1 MQEAVCAMQRWTS
14 LLTSRLLLFNFPK
27 SGVDMMVAGSAILKE
42 PRTMEAYKKTIDA
55 MREELAKVKNFPI
68 LLFGK
73 SYWAP
78 MLAQIERMVEEGTLG
93 RKELEFLFVADSVDE
108 ATFLLQDRLVN
119 MWQEAQQR
127 KDSPKWWFLEDRV
140 RSMLRNGTGT

>member
-55 MREELAKVKNFPI
+55 MREELAKVKKAEP
-68 LLFGK
+68 
-73 SYWAP
+73 
-78 MLAQIERMVEEGTLG
+78 E
-93 RKELEFLFVADSVDE
+93 
-108 ATFLLQDRLVN
+108 LVN
-119 MWQEAQQR
+119 G
-127 KDSPKWWFLEDRV
+127 KK
-140 RSMLRNGTGT
+140 